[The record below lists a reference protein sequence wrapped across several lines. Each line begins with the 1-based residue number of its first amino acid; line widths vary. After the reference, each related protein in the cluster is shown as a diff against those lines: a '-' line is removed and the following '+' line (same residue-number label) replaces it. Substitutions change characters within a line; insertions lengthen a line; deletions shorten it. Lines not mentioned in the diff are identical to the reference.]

1 MKNGI
6 CYVVGAGDCLSLE
19 FQPTAEDFVIAADAG
34 LRYLEQCGIA
44 ADLIIGDFD
53 TLENAPAGTNV
64 ITLSCEKDDTD
75 MLAAVREG
83 IKAGY
88 TEFHLYGGTGG
99 RIDHTIANL
108 QVLAYL
114 AENGWKGYLHCPH
127 NSFVRPV
134 DREPKKAGYSEISG
148 NTPGSESII
157 TAVANG
163 ELSFS
168 SFSSGY
174 ISVFS
179 YSEKSEGVYLQG
191 LKYPLADA
199 TLTNTFPIGTSNEF
213 IGEKSRI
220 SVENGT
226 LMIVFPREAKEKIV

>member
-6 CYVVGAGDCLSLE
+6 CYVVGAGDCLGLE
-19 FQPTAEDFVIAADAG
+19 FQPISEDLVIAADAG
-34 LRYLEQCGIA
+34 LRYLEQSGIT

-114 AENGWKGYLHCPH
+114 SENGWKGYLHCPQ

-134 DREPKKAGYSEISG
+134 DKELKKADYAEASG
-148 NTPGSESII
+148 NAHGSESII
-157 TAVANG
+157 TAVTNG

-168 SFSSGY
+168 QVPSGY

-179 YSEKSEGVYLQG
+179 YSEKSEGVCLQG

-199 TLTNTFPIGTSNEF
+199 TLSHTFPIGTSNEF

-220 SVENGT
+220 SVKNGT

>member
-19 FQPTAEDFVIAADAG
+19 FQPSEEDLVIAADAG
-34 LRYLEQCGIA
+34 LRYLEQSGIA

-53 TLENAPAGTNV
+53 TLENAPTGRNV

-114 AENGWKGYLHCPH
+114 AENRRKGYLHCPQ
-127 NSFVRPV
+127 NSFVRSV
-134 DREPKKAGYSEISG
+134 DKELKKDGYSETSG
-148 NTPGSESII
+148 EPFESESII
-157 TAVANG
+157 TAITNG
-163 ELSFS
+163 ELSFLPVP
-168 SFSSGY
+168 SGY

-213 IGEKSRI
+213 IGEMSRI
-220 SVENGT
+220 SVKKGT
-226 LMIVFPREAKEKIV
+226 LMVVFPREAKEKIV

>member
-6 CYVVGAGDCLSLE
+6 CYVVGAGDCFSLE
-19 FQPTAEDFVIAADAG
+19 FQPSAEDLVIAADAG
-34 LRYLEQCGIA
+34 LRYLEQNGIA

-53 TLENAPAGTNV
+53 TLENAPAGANV

-83 IKAGY
+83 VKAGY
-88 TEFHLYGGTGG
+88 TEFHLFGGTGG
-99 RIDHTIANL
+99 RVDLTIANL

-114 AENGWKGYLHCPH
+114 AENGWKGYLYCPQ
-127 NSFVRPV
+127 NSLVRPV
-134 DREPKKAGYSEISG
+134 DKKLKRADYCKTSEDAFR
-148 NTPGSESII
+148 SESII
-157 TAVANG
+157 TAITNG
-163 ELSFS
+163 ELSFLPVP
-168 SFSSGY
+168 SGF

-179 YSEKSEGVYLQG
+179 YSGKSEGVYLQG

-199 TLTNTFPIGTSNEF
+199 TLANTFPIGTSNEF

-220 SVENGT
+220 SVKNGT
-226 LMIVFPREAKEKIV
+226 LMIVFPKEAKEKIL

>member
-6 CYVVGAGDCLSLE
+6 CYVVGAGDCLGLE
-19 FQPTAEDFVIAADAG
+19 FQPTSEDLVIAADAG
-34 LRYLEQCGIA
+34 LRYLEQSGIT

-83 IKAGY
+83 IKVGY

-114 AENGWKGYLHCPH
+114 SENGWKGYLHCPQ

-134 DREPKKAGYSEISG
+134 DRELKKADYAEASG
-148 NTPGSESII
+148 NAHGSESII
-157 TAVANG
+157 TAVTNG

-168 SFSSGY
+168 QVPSGY

-179 YSEKSEGVYLQG
+179 YSEKSEGVCLQG

-199 TLTNTFPIGTSNEF
+199 TLSHTFPIGTSNEF

-220 SVENGT
+220 SVKNGT

>member
-6 CYVVGAGDCLSLE
+6 CYVVGAGDCLGLE
-19 FQPTAEDFVIAADAG
+19 FQPTSEDLVIAADAG
-34 LRYLEQCGIA
+34 LRYLEQSGIT

-83 IKAGY
+83 IKVGY

-114 AENGWKGYLHCPH
+114 SENGWKGYLHCPQ

-134 DREPKKAGYSEISG
+134 DRELKKADYAEASG
-148 NTPGSESII
+148 NAHGSESII
-157 TAVANG
+157 TAVTNG

-168 SFSSGY
+168 QVPAGY

-179 YSEKSEGVYLQG
+179 YSEKSEGVCLQG

-199 TLTNTFPIGTSNEF
+199 TLSHTFPIGTSNEF

-220 SVENGT
+220 SVKNGT

>member
-1 MKNGI
+1 MKSGI
-6 CYVVGAGDCLSLE
+6 CYVVGAGDCLGLE

-34 LRYLEQCGIA
+34 VQYLEQCDIA

-53 TLENAPAGTNV
+53 TLGNAPAGTNV
-64 ITLSCEKDDTD
+64 ITLSYEKDDTD
-75 MLAAVREG
+75 MFAAVREG

-114 AENGWKGYLHCPH
+114 AENGWKGYLHCPR
-127 NSFVRPV
+127 NSFVWPV
-134 DREPKKAGYSEISG
+134 DKEPPKASCSEMFR
-148 NTPGSESII
+148 NEPGSESII
-157 TAVANG
+157 TAVTNG
-163 ELSFS
+163 ELAFS
-168 SFSSGY
+168 SFPDGY

-191 LKYPLADA
+191 LKYPLVNA
-199 TLTNTFPIGTSNEF
+199 TLINTFPIGTSNEF

-220 SVENGT
+220 SVKNGT
-226 LMIVFPREAKEKIV
+226 LLIVFPREAKEKIV

>member
-6 CYVVGAGDCLSLE
+6 CYVVGAGDCLGLE
-19 FQPTAEDFVIAADAG
+19 FQPTSEDLVIAVDAG
-34 LRYLEQCGIA
+34 LRYLEQSGIT

-83 IKAGY
+83 IKVGY

-114 AENGWKGYLHCPH
+114 SENGWKGYLHCPQ

-134 DREPKKAGYSEISG
+134 DRELKKANYAEASG
-148 NTPGSESII
+148 NAHGSESII
-157 TAVANG
+157 TAVTNG

-168 SFSSGY
+168 QVPAGY

-179 YSEKSEGVYLQG
+179 YSEKSEGVCLQG
-191 LKYPLADA
+191 LEYPLADA
-199 TLTNTFPIGTSNEF
+199 TLSHTFPIGTSNEF
-213 IGEKSRI
+213 IGAKSRI
-220 SVENGT
+220 SVKNGT